1 LKTAQE
7 VKIMAP
13 LPEYRLQPSNR
24 NARDVVRQ
32 MLPQMDM
39 DPEYQRAHVWTVEQ
53 RRELIKSWI
62 MGVPIGAVIIN
73 LRDNEGW
80 RKNYGSVYN
89 TEGEPQIWAVVDGKQ
104 RIETAR
110 QWFASELRVPRAWF
124 ADHDVDALGSS
135 TGMVSYQ
142 GLSLPRQRFQGN
154 NFQLPVVESQLP
166 TRQAEAELFL
176 LVNGGGTGQDSET
189 MQRARKL
196 AGQ

>member
-1 LKTAQE
+1 
-7 VKIMAP
+7 MAP

-110 QWFASELRVPRAWF
+110 WWFTSQLPVPADWFAPEDIECARDFGDGRDWVRYM
-124 ADHDVDALGSS
+124 D
-135 TGMVSYQ
+135 
-142 GLSLPRQRFQGN
+142 LSLPRQRFQGN